1 MNVLVIGANGK
12 IGRQIVQK
20 LALEKGYFVR
30 AMIRDVHQT
39 EALEKLGG
47 KPIIADLE
55 KDFRYAYDEVDA
67 VVFTAGSGG
76 HTGPDKTI
84 AVDQDGA
91 IRAIQFAKE
100 KNVPRFVMISSIHA
114 GEPDKG
120 PSSLAHYLTAKGK
133 ADQALIES
141 GLDYTIIRPVTLTD
155 GAGTGKVSDPAISGN
170 TTIPRAD
177 VAAFASAVLPV
188 KESYGKIYELATGET
203 EIEHYL
209 TS

>member
-1 MNVLVIGANGK
+1 MNVLVIGANGQ

-39 EALEKLGG
+39 EALEELGG
-47 KPIIADLE
+47 KPVIADLE

-67 VVFTAGSGG
+67 VIFTAGSGG

-84 AVDQDGA
+84 TVDQEGA
-91 IRAIQFAKE
+91 IKAIQFAKE
-100 KNVPRFVMISSIHA
+100 KNVRRFVMISSIHA
-114 GEPDKG
+114 GEPNKG
-120 PSSLAHYLTAKGK
+120 PNSLAHYLTAKGN
-133 ADQALIES
+133 ADKALIES

-155 GAGTGKVSDPAISGN
+155 EPEVGKISSPEASGH

-177 VAAFASAVLPV
+177 VAAFATAVLPF
-188 KESYGKIYELATGET
+188 KGSYKKIYELATGDQS
-203 EIEHYL
+203 IQHFL
-209 TS
+209 N